1 MSTHAIVASAE
12 DLSSRARLRDA
23 AVRLFAER
31 GVAGTSVRDI
41 AEAAGVTAG
50 LITHHFGSKER
61 LKATVDELMVEV
73 FTAPLAAHSDRP
85 SPTADAVAEALAH
98 SMAAHPELRAYLR
111 RSFLENDPASAEVF
125 DRFVGL
131 LRDLLAEMHAA
142 GTLRADLDLDWAPLQ
157 VLFLHFGP
165 LLLGPAVERILSVDS
180 YSDDVIRRRSRAHLE
195 LLSRGFFS
203 NPSDAPRQPNDPA

>member
-1 MSTHAIVASAE
+1 MTRQVVVTSTE

-61 LKATVDELMVEV
+61 LKAAVDELMIEV
-73 FTAPLAAHSDRP
+73 FTAPLTAPSDLS
-85 SPTADAVAEALAH
+85 SPTAEGVAEALAH
-98 SMAAHPELRAYLR
+98 TMAAHPDLRAYLR
-111 RSFLENDPASAEVF
+111 RSFLENDPASGEVF
-125 DRFVGL
+125 DRFVEL
-131 LRDLLAEMHAA
+131 LRERLAEMQAA
-142 GTLRADLDLDWAPLQ
+142 GMLRADLDLDWAPLQ

-165 LLLGPAVERILSVDS
+165 LLLGPAVERILNIDS
-180 YSDDVIRRRSRAHLE
+180 YADDVIRRRSRAHLE
-195 LLSRGFFS
+195 LLNRGFLS
-203 NPSDAPRQPNDPA
+203 NPSHTPGESRP

>member
-1 MSTHAIVASAE
+1 MTRQVVVTSAQ

-61 LKATVDELMVEV
+61 LKAAVDELMVEV
-73 FTAPLAAHSDRP
+73 FTAPLTAPSDRS
-85 SPTADAVAEALAH
+85 SPTAEGVAEALAH
-98 SMAAHPELRAYLR
+98 TMAAHPDLRAYLR
-111 RSFLENDPASAEVF
+111 RSFLENDPASGEVF

-131 LRDLLAEMHAA
+131 LRERLAEMQAA
-142 GTLRADLDLDWAPLQ
+142 GALRAGLDLDWAPLQ

-165 LLLGPAVERILSVDS
+165 LLLGPAVERILNIDS
-180 YSDDVIRRRSRAHLE
+180 YADDVIRRRSRAHVE
-195 LLSRGFFS
+195 LLSRGFLS
-203 NPSDAPRQPNDPA
+203 NPTNAPGQPQ

>member
-1 MSTHAIVASAE
+1 MTRQVVVTSAE

-61 LKATVDELMVEV
+61 RKAAVDELMIEV
-73 FTAPLAAHSDRP
+73 FTAPLTAPSDLS
-85 SPTADAVAEALAH
+85 SPTAEGVAEALAH
-98 SMAAHPELRAYLR
+98 TMAAHPDLRAYLR
-111 RSFLENDPASAEVF
+111 RSFLENDPASGEVF
-125 DRFVGL
+125 DRFVEL
-131 LRDLLAEMHAA
+131 LRERLAEMQAA
-142 GTLRADLDLDWAPLQ
+142 GMLRADLDLDWAPLQ

-165 LLLGPAVERILSVDS
+165 LLLGPAVERILNIDS
-180 YSDDVIRRRSRAHLE
+180 YADDVIRRRSRAHLE
-195 LLSRGFFS
+195 LVNRGFLS
-203 NPSDAPRQPNDPA
+203 NPSNTPGPAQ

>member
-1 MSTHAIVASAE
+1 MTRQVVVTSAE

-61 LKATVDELMVEV
+61 LKAAVDELMVEV
-73 FTAPLAAHSDRP
+73 FTAPLTAPSDQS
-85 SPTADAVAEALAH
+85 SPTAEGVAEALAH
-98 SMAAHPELRAYLR
+98 TMADHPDLRAYLR
-111 RSFLENDPASAEVF
+111 RSFLENDPASGEVF

-131 LRDLLAEMHAA
+131 LRERLAEMQAA
-142 GTLRADLDLDWAPLQ
+142 GALRADLDLDWAPLQ

-165 LLLGPAVERILSVDS
+165 LLLGPAVERILNIDS
-180 YSDDVIRRRSRAHLE
+180 YADDVIRRRSRAHVE
-195 LLSRGFFS
+195 LLSRGFLR
-203 NPSDAPRQPNDPA
+203 NPPTHPGSLNDPA

>member
-1 MSTHAIVASAE
+1 MTRQVVVTSAE

-61 LKATVDELMVEV
+61 LKAAVDELMIEV
-73 FTAPLAAHSDRP
+73 FTAPLTEPSDLS
-85 SPTADAVAEALAH
+85 SPTAEGVAEALAH
-98 SMAAHPELRAYLR
+98 TMAAHPDLRAYLR
-111 RSFLENDPASAEVF
+111 RSFLENDPASGEVF
-125 DRFVGL
+125 DRFVEL
-131 LRDLLAEMHAA
+131 LRERLAEMQAA
-142 GTLRADLDLDWAPLQ
+142 GMLRADLDLDWAPLQ

-165 LLLGPAVERILSVDS
+165 LLLGPAVERILNIDS
-180 YSDDVIRRRSRAHLE
+180 YADDVIRRRSRAHLE
-195 LLSRGFFS
+195 LVNRGFLS
-203 NPSDAPRQPNDPA
+203 NPSDTPGPAR

>member
-1 MSTHAIVASAE
+1 MTRNVIVTSAD

-61 LKATVDELMVEV
+61 LKAAVDELMIEV
-73 FTAPLAAHSDRP
+73 FTAPLAAAPSDRT
-85 SPTADAVAEALAH
+85 SPTAEGVAESLAH
-98 SMAAHPELRAYLR
+98 TMAAHPDLRAYLR
-111 RSFLENDPASAEVF
+111 RSFLENDPASGEVF

-131 LRDLLAEMHAA
+131 LRKRLAEMQAA
-142 GTLRADLDLDWAPLQ
+142 GTLRADLDLEWAPLQ

-165 LLLGPAVERILSVDS
+165 LLLGPAVERILNIDS
-180 YSDDVIRRRSRAHLE
+180 YADDVIRRRSRAHLE
-195 LLSRGFFS
+195 LLNRGFLSDPS
-203 NPSDAPRQPNDPA
+203 NAAGESRP

>member
-1 MSTHAIVASAE
+1 MTRQVVVTSAE

-61 LKATVDELMVEV
+61 LKAAVDELMIEV
-73 FTAPLAAHSDRP
+73 FTAPLTAPSDLS
-85 SPTADAVAEALAH
+85 SPTAEGVAEALAH
-98 SMAAHPELRAYLR
+98 TMAAHPDLRAYLR
-111 RSFLENDPASAEVF
+111 RSFLENDPASGEVF
-125 DRFVGL
+125 DRFVEL
-131 LRDLLAEMHAA
+131 LRERLAEMQAA
-142 GTLRADLDLDWAPLQ
+142 GMLRADLDLDWAPLQ

-165 LLLGPAVERILSVDS
+165 LLLGPAVERILNIDS
-180 YSDDVIRRRSRAHLE
+180 YADDVIRRRSRAHLE
-195 LLSRGFFS
+195 LVNRGFLS
-203 NPSDAPRQPNDPA
+203 NPSNTPGPAQ

>member
-1 MSTHAIVASAE
+1 MTRQVVVTSTE

-61 LKATVDELMVEV
+61 LKAAVDELMIEV
-73 FTAPLAAHSDRP
+73 FTAPLTAPSDLS
-85 SPTADAVAEALAH
+85 SPTAEGVAEALAH
-98 SMAAHPELRAYLR
+98 TMAAHPDLRAYLR
-111 RSFLENDPASAEVF
+111 RSFLENDPASGEVF
-125 DRFVGL
+125 DRFVEL
-131 LRDLLAEMHAA
+131 LRERLAEMQAA
-142 GTLRADLDLDWAPLQ
+142 GMLRADLDLDWAPLQ

-165 LLLGPAVERILSVDS
+165 LLLGPAVERILNIDS
-180 YSDDVIRRRSRAHLE
+180 YADDVIRRRSRAHLE
-195 LLSRGFFS
+195 LVNRGFLS
-203 NPSDAPRQPNDPA
+203 NPSDTPGPAR

>member
-1 MSTHAIVASAE
+1 MTRQVVVTSAE

-61 LKATVDELMVEV
+61 LKAAVDELMIEV
-73 FTAPLAAHSDRP
+73 FTAPLTAPSDLS
-85 SPTADAVAEALAH
+85 SPTAEGVAEALAH
-98 SMAAHPELRAYLR
+98 TMAAHPDLRAYLR
-111 RSFLENDPASAEVF
+111 RSFLENDPASGEVF
-125 DRFVGL
+125 DRFVEL
-131 LRDLLAEMHAA
+131 LRERLAEMQAA
-142 GTLRADLDLDWAPLQ
+142 GMLRADLDLDWAPLQ

-165 LLLGPAVERILSVDS
+165 LLLGPAVERILNIDS
-180 YSDDVIRRRSRAHLE
+180 YADDVIRRRSRAHLE
-195 LLSRGFFS
+195 LVNRGFLS
-203 NPSDAPRQPNDPA
+203 NPSDTPGPAR